1 MFQPLL
7 SPLWLLSVPVF
18 VALNAFFVAAE
29 FALVSVRW
37 TRVEQLVGERK
48 WGALSLR
55 YAAEHLDDSL
65 AAAQLGITFTSL
77 ALGWVGEP
85 VIAHLFEPVFAAIPG
100 PWGVAVTHT
109 VAIAIAFLLITYM
122 HVVLGE
128 QVPKVIAIERAEDV
142 GLFVAGPVVAFS
154 RLARPFISVIRY
166 SSTGVMRSLRLPP
179 LPPAKLVH
187 SVDELRML
195 VEETREAGVIPED
208 QASYMRNVLLI
219 SDKKVREVMV
229 PREKVVTVSLS
240 ANEEEVLGTARV
252 TAHTRMPVWDGN
264 PDNIVGIVNTK
275 DLFHLFSL
283 KGLVIL
289 EDAMYPPIFAQPEQ
303 RVGWLLQTFKREKRQ
318 MAVVRDVWGRFLG
331 IVTLEDILE
340 EIVGE
345 IEDEHDSRPAGA
357 GRAFGAGPPVGTAG
371 RESEG
376 PGAGSAAREPQA
388 ATASPGAPG
397 AAGAPG
403 TTVGGLPPMSD
414 PRSAADP
421 VPAAAREAP
430 RHS

>member
-7 SPLWLLSVPVF
+7 NPYWLISVPVF
-18 VALNAFFVAAE
+18 VVLNAFFVAAE

-37 TRVEQLVGERK
+37 TRVEQLVTDGK
-48 WGALSLR
+48 WGARTLR
-55 YAAEHLDDSL
+55 HAVEHLDDSL

-77 ALGWVGEP
+77 ALGWIGEP
-85 VIAHLFEPVFAAIPG
+85 VIAHLLEPLFARVPG
-100 PWGVAVTHT
+100 PWGIAVTHG
-109 VAIAIAFLLITYM
+109 VAIGLAFLLITYL

-128 QVPKVIAIERAEDV
+128 QVPKVLAIDRAEDV
-142 GLFVAGPVVAFS
+142 GLFVAGPIVAFA
-154 RLARPFISVIRY
+154 RIARPFISVIRN

-179 LPPAKLVH
+179 LPPSKMVH

-195 VEETREAGVIPED
+195 VEETREAGVIAED
-208 QASYMRNVLLI
+208 QASYVRNVLQI
-219 SDKKVREVMV
+219 SDKPVREAMV
-229 PREKVVTVSLS
+229 SREKVVTIPLS
-240 ANEEEVLGTARV
+240 ATEDEVLATARV
-252 TAHTRMPVWDGN
+252 TAHTRMPVWEGN

-289 EDAMYPPIFAQPEQ
+289 EDAMYPAIFVHPDQ

-318 MAVVRDVWGRFLG
+318 MAVVRDTQGRFLG

-357 GRAFGAGPPVGTAG
+357 MALEAREAREAAGAPAATPAPAGPP
-371 RESEG
+371 
-376 PGAGSAAREPQA
+376 P
-388 ATASPGAPG
+388 APG
-397 AAGAPG
+397 AA
-403 TTVGGLPPMSD
+403 
-414 PRSAADP
+414 RSAEAT
-421 VPAAAREAP
+421 AAEPRERVLP
-430 RHS
+430 RP

>member
-7 SPLWLLSVPVF
+7 NPYWLISVPVF
-18 VALNAFFVAAE
+18 VALNAFFVGAE

-37 TRVEQLVGERK
+37 TRVEQLVTDGK
-48 WGALSLR
+48 WGARTLR
-55 YAAEHLDDSL
+55 FALEHLDDSL

-77 ALGWVGEP
+77 ALGWIGEP
-85 VIAHLFEPVFAAIPG
+85 VIAHLLEPLFAAIPG
-100 PWGVAVTHT
+100 PWGSAVTHG
-109 VAIAIAFLLITYM
+109 VAIGLAFLLITYL

-128 QVPKVIAIERAEDV
+128 QVPKVLAIDRAEDV
-142 GLFVAGPVVAFS
+142 GLFVAGPIVAFA
-154 RLARPFISVIRY
+154 RIARPFISVIRN

-179 LPPAKLVH
+179 LPPSKMVH

-195 VEETREAGVIPED
+195 VEETREAGVIAED
-208 QASYMRNVLLI
+208 QASYVRNVLQI
-219 SDKKVREVMV
+219 SDKPVREAMV
-229 PREKVVTVSLS
+229 AREKVVTIPLS
-240 ANEEEVLGTARV
+240 ATEDEVLATARV
-252 TAHTRMPVWDGN
+252 TAHTRMPVWEGN

-289 EDAMYPPIFAQPEQ
+289 EDAMYPAIFVHPEQ

-318 MAVVRDVWGRFLG
+318 MAVVRNTQGRFLG

-357 GRAFGAGPPVGTAG
+357 LALEAREARTAAGAAAAPADATTAAGTPPV
-371 RESEG
+371 
-376 PGAGSAAREPQA
+376 
-388 ATASPGAPG
+388 PG
-397 AAGAPG
+397 AARGAE
-403 TTVGGLPPMSD
+403 
-414 PRSAADP
+414 A
-421 VPAAAREAP
+421 PAAEPRERVLP
-430 RHS
+430 RP

>member
-7 SPLWLLSVPVF
+7 NPYWLISVPVF
-18 VALNAFFVAAE
+18 VALNAFFVGAE

-37 TRVEQLVGERK
+37 TRVEQLVTDGK
-48 WGALSLR
+48 WGARTLR
-55 YAAEHLDDSL
+55 FALEHLDDSL

-77 ALGWVGEP
+77 ALGWIGEP
-85 VIAHLFEPVFAAIPG
+85 VIAHMLEPLFAAIPG
-100 PWGVAVTHT
+100 PWGIAVTHGL
-109 VAIAIAFLLITYM
+109 AIGIAFLLITYL

-128 QVPKVIAIERAEDV
+128 QVPKVLAIDRAEDV
-142 GLFVAGPVVAFS
+142 GLFVAGPIVAFA
-154 RLARPFISVIRY
+154 RIVRPFISVIRN

-179 LPPAKLVH
+179 LPPSKMVH

-195 VEETREAGVIPED
+195 VEETREAGVIAED
-208 QASYMRNVLLI
+208 QASYVRNVLQI
-219 SDKKVREVMV
+219 SDKPVREAMV
-229 PREKVVTVSLS
+229 AREKVVTIPLS
-240 ANEEEVLGTARV
+240 ATEDEVLATARV
-252 TAHTRMPVWDGN
+252 TAHTRMPVWEGN

-289 EDAMYPPIFAQPEQ
+289 EDAMYPAIFVHPEQ

-318 MAVVRDVWGRFLG
+318 MAVVRDTQGRFLG

-357 GRAFGAGPPVGTAG
+357 LALEASEARTAASAPAAGPVPAG
-371 RESEG
+371 APAAAG
-376 PGAGSAAREPQA
+376 PTP
-388 ATASPGAPG
+388 APG
-397 AAGAPG
+397 AARGSEG
-403 TTVGGLPPMSD
+403 TPAKPRERVLPRP
-414 PRSAADP
+414 
-421 VPAAAREAP
+421 
-430 RHS
+430 

>member
-7 SPLWLLSVPVF
+7 SPFWLLSVPVF
-18 VALNAFFVAAE
+18 VLANAFFVAAE

-37 TRVEQLVGERK
+37 TRVEQLAQSGK
-48 WGALSLR
+48 WGARTLR
-55 YAAEHLDDSL
+55 YAVEHLDDSL
-65 AAAQLGITFTSL
+65 AAAQVGITFTSL

-85 VIAHLFEPVFAAIPG
+85 VIAHLLEPLFASIPG

-109 VAIAIAFLLITYM
+109 VAIGIAFLLITYL

-142 GLFVAGPVVAFS
+142 GLLVAGPVVAFS
-154 RLARPFISVIRY
+154 RVTRPFIVVIRN
-166 SSTGVMRSLRLPP
+166 SSTSVMKSLRLPP

-195 VEETREAGVIPED
+195 VEETRDAGVIAED
-208 QASYMRNVLLI
+208 QASYVRNVLQI
-219 SDKKVREVMV
+219 SDKRVREAMV
-229 PREKVVTVSLS
+229 PREKVVTIPLN
-240 ANEEEVLGTARV
+240 ANEEDALATARV

-289 EDAMYPPIFAQPEQ
+289 EDAMYPAIFVSPDQ
-303 RVGWLLQTFKREKRQ
+303 RVGVLLQTFKREKRQ
-318 MAVVRDVWGRFLG
+318 MAVVRDAQGRFLG
-331 IVTLEDILE
+331 ILTLEDILE

-345 IEDEHDSRPAGA
+345 IEDEHDARPAGA
-357 GRAFGAGPPVGTAG
+357 PGMSRAAAPRA
-371 RESEG
+371 E
-376 PGAGSAAREPQA
+376 GSATTPPEPGVVP
-388 ATASPGAPG
+388 SPGPAP
-397 AAGAPG
+397 
-403 TTVGGLPPMSD
+403 D
-414 PRSAADP
+414 PREG
-421 VPAAAREAP
+421 VLP
-430 RHS
+430 RP